1 MYANPNFRLS
11 DYGSSMT
18 FMASLDPGKFNLISK
33 LEICVEIIQR
43 EWDRA
48 MDRMR
53 NGLPAAISQESFA
66 DLNDF
71 AFLFGLEMRNPVMD
85 MVMQNIGR
93 LNVSPYRRSRWSLL
107 SQIVQRMEGLQK
119 LRVEMGIVSDCA
131 PGCQAV
137 FCMSCF
143 MGSNA
148 AHEPLREL
156 LAMPGFHYKMNETY
170 SGLVTAELRRC

>member
-1 MYANPNFRLS
+1 MPLRWCQTNMISSSSYWEFIDLVYANPNFRLS

-18 FMASLDPGKFNLISK
+18 FMASLGPRKFNLISK

-53 NGLPAAISQESFA
+53 NGLPAAISRESFA

-85 MVMQNIGR
+85 MVIQNIGR
-93 LNVSPYRRSRWSLL
+93 LNVSP
-107 SQIVQRMEGLQK
+107 
-119 LRVEMGIVSDCA
+119 
-131 PGCQAV
+131 
-137 FCMSCF
+137 
-143 MGSNA
+143 
-148 AHEPLREL
+148 
-156 LAMPGFHYKMNETY
+156 LAE
-170 SGLVTAELRRC
+170 